1 MRTRY
6 MSYADYGITE
16 RDKIHIL
23 DFCRN
28 ANEVELQIIDTAL
41 SEINE
46 YIRPYIKRSLTE
58 GISYDRIV
66 VKDEI
71 YLSKEDFYGWRRKG
85 CAAIMRWMIWTG
97 TWKTE

>member
-6 MSYADYGITE
+6 MSYADYGITNE
-16 RDKIHIL
+16 EKEHIL

-28 ANEVELQIIDTAL
+28 ANEVEIKIIDDAL
-41 SEINE
+41 SELNE
-46 YIRPYIKRSLTE
+46 YIRPYIKRSLVE

-85 CAAIMRWMIWTG
+85 IAAISRWMIWFRLSD
-97 TWKTE
+97 TW